1 MTIEPDRRSVIKGA
15 AASAALL
22 APGAGLAQRM
32 GRPSRR
38 PGDGAAPFG
47 RSSDREALAQAVDA
61 GFDESV
67 RRIQQWIALPT
78 IAAERRNIDE
88 GADHMAR
95 LATEAGFTGVRKVP
109 TGGVPAV
116 FGVLDAGAQ
125 RTVGIYFMYD
135 VKQFDPAEWTSPPL
149 EGRIF
154 DHELGRAIRGRGA
167 VNQKGPEG
175 AFLAAL
181 HAFKAANRRLP
192 VNLVLLAEGEEEIG
206 SPHFHNVFQDAEV
219 LAAMRRASGVIIPSA
234 SQNSDGSVT
243 INLGAK
249 GIIECE
255 LISSGE
261 RWGRGPVHDIHSSL
275 KAQVDSPVWHLVEAL
290 STLVVDHG
298 NRPAIDGWF
307 EHVRPLTTRERAL
320 IAESSRNR
328 NEEQTKRALG
338 VTHWIDDLP
347 WRESLER
354 LTSQPTVNIEGLVAG
369 YTGPGGKTIL
379 PGRAVAKLDLRLV
392 PDMTVADSLPKLRAH
407 LAARGFPDVEVNMSG
422 GYDPTETAEDAPVV
436 RAQQA
441 VMTRAN
447 ILYSLYPRSAGSW
460 PGYVFTGAPLRVG
473 AGQFGLGH
481 GSGAHAPDEY
491 YIVESRGGRVA
502 GLRESA
508 MGFVDFLQEMAR
520 I

>member
-1 MTIEPDRRSVIKGA
+1 MTDQTRRFVLKGA

-22 APGAGLAQRM
+22 APGVALAQ
-32 GRPSRR
+32 GRRE
-38 PGDGAAPFG
+38 
-47 RSSDREALAQAVDA
+47 SDREAISRAVDG
-61 GFDESV
+61 GFEESV
-67 RRIQQWIALPT
+67 DRIRRWIALPT
-78 IAAERRNIDE
+78 IAAEGLNIDE

-116 FGVLDAGAQ
+116 FGMLDAGAA

-135 VKQFDPAEWTSPPL
+135 VKQYDPAEWASPPL

-154 DHELGRAIRGRGA
+154 DHALGRAMRGRGA

-181 HAFKAANRRLP
+181 HAYKATNKRLP

-206 SPHFHNVFQDAEV
+206 SPNFHNVFRDAEV

-234 SQNSDGSVT
+234 AQGANGAVT

-255 LISSGE
+255 LVASGE
-261 RWGRGPVHDIHSSL
+261 RWGRGPARDIHSSL

-290 STLVVDHG
+290 KTLTTDHG

-307 EHVRPLTTRERAL
+307 EHVRPLTARERAL
-320 IAESSRNR
+320 IAESARNR
-328 NEEQTKRALG
+328 NEEEVKRTLG
-338 VTHWIDDLP
+338 VRRWIDDLP

-379 PGRAVAKLDLRLV
+379 PARGVAKLDLRLV
-392 PDMTVADSLPKLRAH
+392 PNMSVADALPKLRAH
-407 LAARGFPDVEVNMSG
+407 LAQHGFGDVEVNMTG
-422 GYDPTETAEDAPVV
+422 GYDPTETAEESAVV

-441 VMTRAN
+441 VFTRSN
-447 ILYSLYPRSAGSW
+447 VTWSLYPRSAGSW
-460 PGYVFTGAPLRVG
+460 PGFVFTGAPLRLG

-481 GSGAHAPDEY
+481 GGGAHAPDEFFL
-491 YIVESRGGRVA
+491 IESRNPRVA
-502 GLRESA
+502 GLKEA
-508 MGFVDFLQEMAR
+508 TMGYVDFLSEMAT

>member
-1 MTIEPDRRSVIKGA
+1 MTIESDRRSVLKGA

-22 APGAGLAQRM
+22 APGASLAQT
-32 GRPSRR
+32 RR
-38 PGDGAAPFG
+38 DGDRAAIA
-47 RSSDREALAQAVDA
+47 RAVDA
-61 GFDESV
+61 GFEESV

-78 IAAERRNIDE
+78 IAAEQRNIQE

-95 LATEAGFTGVRKVP
+95 LATEAGFAGVRKVP

-135 VKQFDPAEWTSPPL
+135 VKQFDPSEWTSPPL

-181 HAFKAANRRLP
+181 HAFKAANKRLP

-206 SPHFHNVFQDAEV
+206 SPNFHNVFQDAEV

-234 SQNSDGSVT
+234 SQSADGSVT

-261 RWGRGPVHDIHSSL
+261 RWGRGPLHDVHSSL

-290 STLVVDHG
+290 STLVADHG
-298 NRPAIDGWF
+298 NRPAIEGWF
-307 EHVRPLTTRERAL
+307 ERVRPLTVRERAL
-320 IAESSRNR
+320 IAEAARNR
-328 NEEQTKRALG
+328 NEEEVKRTLG
-338 VTHWIDDLP
+338 VRRWIDDLP

-369 YTGPGGKTIL
+369 YTGPGGKTVL
-379 PGRAVAKLDLRLV
+379 PARAVAKLDLRLV
-392 PDMTVADSLPKLRAH
+392 PNMTVADSLPKLRAH
-407 LAARGFPDVEVNMSG
+407 LAARGFGDVEVNMSG
-422 GYDPTETAEDAPVV
+422 GYDPTETAEDAPVT

-441 VMTRAN
+441 VLTRAA
-447 ILYSLYPRSAGSW
+447 IRHSLYPRSAGSW
-460 PGYVFTGAPLRVG
+460 PGYVFTGEPLRVG
-473 AGQFGLGH
+473 AGQFGLGY
-481 GSGAHAPDEY
+481 GSGAHAPNEF
-491 YIVESRGGRVA
+491 YIVESRNGQVA

-508 MGFVDFLQEMAR
+508 MGFVDFLYEMATIR
-520 I
+520 

>member
-1 MTIEPDRRSVIKGA
+1 MTDETSFATDRRAVLKGA

-22 APGAGLAQRM
+22 APGAALAQ
-32 GRPSRR
+32 GRRE
-38 PGDGAAPFG
+38 
-47 RSSDREALAQAVDA
+47 SDREAIARALDA
-61 GFDESV
+61 GFEESV
-67 RRIQQWIALPT
+67 GRIRQWIALPT
-78 IAAERRNIDE
+78 IAAERLNIQE

-95 LATEAGFTGVRKVP
+95 LATEAGFTAVRKVP

-116 FGVLDAGAQ
+116 FGVLDAGAR

-135 VKQFDPAEWTSPPL
+135 VKQYDPAEWASPPL

-181 HAFKAANRRLP
+181 HAFRAAGKRLP

-206 SPHFHNVFQDAEV
+206 SPNFSNALRDPEV

-234 SQNSDGSVT
+234 SQSANGAVT

-255 LISSGE
+255 LVSSGE
-261 RWGRGPVHDIHSSL
+261 RWGRGPARDIHSSL
-275 KAQVDSPVWHLVEAL
+275 KAQVDSPVWHLIEAL
-290 STLVVDHG
+290 QTLVTDHG
-298 NRPAIDGWF
+298 NRPAITGWF
-307 EHVRPLTTRERAL
+307 EHVRPLSTRQRAL
-320 IAESSRNR
+320 IAESARTRS
-328 NEEQTKRALG
+328 EADVKRALG
-338 VTHWIDDLP
+338 VQHWIDDLP

-392 PDMTVADSLPKLRAH
+392 PDMSVADALPKLRAH
-407 LAARGFPDVEVNMSG
+407 LARAGYGDIEVNMSG
-422 GYDPTETAEDAPVV
+422 GYDPTETAEDSAVV

-441 VMTRAN
+441 VFTRAN
-447 ILYSLYPRSAGSW
+447 VPYTLFPRSAGSW
-460 PGYVFTGAPLRVG
+460 PGYVFTGAPLRLG
-473 AGQFGLGH
+473 AGQFGLGY
-481 GSGAHAPDEY
+481 GGGAHAPDEFFL
-491 YIVESRGGRVA
+491 IESRNPAVA
-502 GLRESA
+502 GLKQAA
-508 MGFVDFLQEMAR
+508 MGYVDFLTEMATIR
-520 I
+520 

>member
-1 MTIEPDRRSVIKGA
+1 MTDQPDRRSVLKGA
-15 AASAALL
+15 AATAALL
-22 APGAGLAQRM
+22 APGA
-32 GRPSRR
+32 
-38 PGDGAAPFG
+38 
-47 RSSDREALAQAVDA
+47 ALAQAGGGAEREAIARAVDA
-61 GFDESV
+61 GFEESV
-67 RRIQQWIALPT
+67 GRIRQWIALPT
-78 IAAERRNIDE
+78 IAAEQRNIEE

-116 FGVLDAGAQ
+116 FGTLDAGAR

-135 VKQFDPAEWTSPPL
+135 VKQYDEAEWASPPL

-154 DHELGRAIRGRGA
+154 DHALGRAMRGRGA

-181 HAFKAANRRLP
+181 HAYRAAGRRLP

-206 SPHFHNVFQDAEV
+206 SPNFRNVFNDAGV

-234 SQNSDGSVT
+234 SQGANGAVT

-261 RWGRGPVHDIHSSL
+261 RWGRGPARDVHSSL

-290 STLVVDHG
+290 QSLVSDHG
-298 NRPAIDGWF
+298 NRPAIDNWF
-307 EHVRPLTTRERAL
+307 EHVRPLTARERAL
-320 IAESSRNR
+320 IAESARNR
-328 NEEQTKRALG
+328 SEEEVKRALG
-338 VTHWIDDLP
+338 VRRWIDDLP

-369 YTGPGGKTIL
+369 HTGPGGKTVL
-379 PGRAVAKLDLRLV
+379 PARALAKLDLRLV
-392 PDMTVADSLPKLRAH
+392 PNMTVADALPKLRAH
-407 LAARGFPDVEVNMSG
+407 LSARGFGDIEVNMSG
-422 GYDPTETAEDAPVV
+422 GYDPTETPEDSPVV

-441 VMTRAN
+441 VFTRAGVQH
-447 ILYSLYPRSAGSW
+447 SLYPRSAGSW
-460 PGYVFTGAPLRVG
+460 PGFVFTGAPLRVG
-473 AGQFGLGH
+473 AGQYGLGF
-481 GSGAHAPDEY
+481 GGGAHAPDEFFL
-491 YIVESRGGRVA
+491 IESRNPQVA
-502 GLRESA
+502 GLREATMSY
-508 MGFVDFLQEMAR
+508 VDFLTEMATIR
-520 I
+520 